1 MEVNKLRNSIGVLK
15 PRDNTVKHPRQSF
28 LQTLLNAIHIQLF
41 SQKAQS
47 YMFDRASQYA
57 SLYFCIT
64 NTNFNRPFGNL
75 GIDIGIAKS

>member
-1 MEVNKLRNSIGVLK
+1 
-15 PRDNTVKHPRQSF
+15 
-28 LQTLLNAIHIQLF
+28 
-41 SQKAQS
+41 
-47 YMFDRASQYA
+47 MFDRASQYA